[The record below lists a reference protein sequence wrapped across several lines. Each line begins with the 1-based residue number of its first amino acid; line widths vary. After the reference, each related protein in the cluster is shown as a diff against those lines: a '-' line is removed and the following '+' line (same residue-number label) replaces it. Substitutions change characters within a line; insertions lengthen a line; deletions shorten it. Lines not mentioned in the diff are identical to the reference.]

1 MLHPTPLVL
10 VAPVGRCHIV
20 DHARLCPARVNR
32 RVWGRGCLLRSAGL
46 IERGLE
52 ENKSLHRGVEAERAV
67 LVGLIL
73 PNHAPVG
80 TRYDPLAELASLA
93 AGAGADV
100 VGRLIQRRSKVC
112 PATYIGSGKARAL
125 AEYTETKRADVI
137 IFDNDLSPSQIRE
150 IENVTQCRVIDR
162 TELILDIFADRA
174 RTHSAR
180 LQVELAQLEY
190 TAPRLRGMWSHL
202 ERIAG
207 AGGGTSAG
215 SVGGIG
221 TRGPGERQIEI
232 DRRLVQKRVS
242 ALREQ
247 LARLSGRKLRE
258 VKSRG
263 DLYTIGL
270 VGYTNAGKSTLM
282 NALTG
287 ADAFVADKLFA
298 TLDTRTRRWDL
309 GGGTVALLSD
319 TVGFVRNLP
328 HHLVAS
334 FRATLEEAIHS
345 DLLIHVVDAASTD
358 AAEQISA
365 VDSVLSEIGC
375 GDRERIVV
383 LNKIDAAGD
392 DAALHCLRLRLPDAV
407 EASAKTGAGL
417 EKLRDR
423 VAEHMRD
430 QYVRL
435 TLESDTGNGKL
446 LAYLNRHGEI
456 LGQDYG
462 EQFVRLDLRLPV
474 AEVQRVVNLG
484 GRVVST

>member
-1 MLHPTPLVL
+1 MH
-10 VAPVGRCHIV
+10 
-20 DHARLCPARVNR
+20 
-32 RVWGRGCLLRSAGL
+32 SAGWN
-46 IERGLE
+46 ERGLE
-52 ENKSLHRGVEAERAV
+52 ENKSLQRGVEAERAV

-73 PNHAPVG
+73 PAQAPVG
-80 TRYDPLAELASLA
+80 TRYDPVAELASLA
-93 AGAGADV
+93 EGAGAEV

-112 PATYIGSGKARAL
+112 PATYIGSGKAKAL
-125 AEYTETKRADVI
+125 AEYVAAKEADVI

-150 IENVTQCRVIDR
+150 IEIVSKCRVIDR

-207 AGGGTSAG
+207 AGGGTTAG

-242 ALREQ
+242 VLREE
-247 LARLSGRKLRE
+247 LARLDRRKLRE

-298 TLDTRTRRWDL
+298 TLDTRTRRCEL
-309 GGGTVALLSD
+309 GGGAVALLSD

-345 DLLIHVVDAASTD
+345 DLLLHVVDAASTD
-358 AAEQISA
+358 AAEQIRA
-365 VDSVLSEIGC
+365 VDRVLSEIGC
-375 GDRERIVV
+375 GDREQIVI
-383 LNKIDAAGD
+383 LNKIDVAGD
-392 DAALHCLRLRLPDAV
+392 DAALHCLRLSLPDAV
-407 EASAKTGAGL
+407 EVSAKTGAGL
-417 EKLRDR
+417 ERLRR
-423 VAEHMRD
+423 RIAERMRE
-430 QYVRL
+430 QYVHL

-446 LAYLNRHGEI
+446 LAYLSRHGEI
-456 LGQDYG
+456 LGKDYG
-462 EQFVRLDLRLPV
+462 EESVRLDLRLPA

-484 GRVVST
+484 GRVISA